1 MLKGSST
8 KKLEQWAIVKMA
20 ERASNV
26 ANDWT
31 KGRGGRG
38 GAKEKDILEKL
49 DNNVYKAKEKE
60 TRDWK

>member
-1 MLKGSST
+1 M
-8 KKLEQWAIVKMA
+8 KMA

>member
-1 MLKGSST
+1 MGFHK
-8 KKLEQWAIVKMA
+8 AIVKTA

-49 DNNVYKAKEKE
+49 DNDV
-60 TRDWK
+60 